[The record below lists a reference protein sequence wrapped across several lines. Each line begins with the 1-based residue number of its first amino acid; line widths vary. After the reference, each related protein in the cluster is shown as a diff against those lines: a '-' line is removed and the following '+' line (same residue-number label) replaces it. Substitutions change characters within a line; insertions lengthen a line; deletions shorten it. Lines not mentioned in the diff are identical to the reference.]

1 MINPR
6 NIQPE
11 KSLYVI
17 GATIISVL
25 KESNDNEISPEEIYE
40 KFSIVYPIKISYN
53 YFIYSLD
60 WLYIINLIDLEKN
73 KIKKC
78 F

>member
-1 MINPR
+1 
-6 NIQPE
+6 
-11 KSLYVI
+11 
-17 GATIISVL
+17 VL